1 MAIHPVDAAI
11 VVFYVAA
18 MIVFGIWL
26 GRGQKSLSGYLLGNR
41 DLPWWAILGS
51 IVATETSTATFLSV
65 PGIAY
70 AQDGDMRFLQ
80 LAIGFLLGRVVVSA
94 VFLPRY
100 FEGKLFT
107 AYEVLDKRFGGATKQ
122 TASLLFLITRNLGD
136 GLRLFLAGIA
146 LEKVLGID
154 LIPCIVVIGLATIVY
169 TFVGGMKAVIWS
181 DCIQFVVYTVGGLL
195 AFAILIQSFDGG
207 WAEYVK
213 FGSETGRFE
222 VFDFRWRTTDTF
234 FLLNEPYTFWAGM
247 VGGIVLTLG
256 THGTDQMMV
265 QRYLCA
271 RNQRDASRALIVSGF
286 VVLVQFAMFLA
297 LGVALALFY
306 TQVHPQTFDRG
317 DEVFAA
323 FIVDYLPVG
332 LLGLT
337 LAAVFSAA
345 MSTLSSSLN
354 SSATA
359 AVSDFYE
366 PWTQRD
372 HQDEEDDSKSQRL
385 LGVSRILTV
394 VFGVLQIGI
403 GIGASYLSTSVV
415 GDALAIAGFTAG
427 ILLGVFALGIFTTR
441 ANELGALAGMLAGIL
456 VLTAIKFGTSVAWPW
471 YAVAGSITTFAIG
484 YFASFLFKGDQDSQ
498 SS

>member
-1 MAIHPVDAAI
+1 
-11 VVFYVAA
+11 
-18 MIVFGIWL
+18 
-26 GRGQKSLSGYLLGNR
+26 
-41 DLPWWAILGS
+41 
-51 IVATETSTATFLSV
+51 
-65 PGIAY
+65 
-70 AQDGDMRFLQ
+70 
-80 LAIGFLLGRVVVSA
+80 
-94 VFLPRY
+94 
-100 FEGKLFT
+100 
-107 AYEVLDKRFGGATKQ
+107 
-122 TASLLFLITRNLGD
+122 
-136 GLRLFLAGIA
+136 
-146 LEKVLGID
+146 
-154 LIPCIVVIGLATIVY
+154 
-169 TFVGGMKAVIWS
+169 MKAVIWS

-207 WAEYVK
+207 WFDGGWTEYLK
-213 FGSETGRFE
+213 FGRETGRFE

-234 FLLNEPYTFWAGM
+234 SLLNDPYTFWAGLI
-247 VGGIVLTLG
+247 GGIVLTLG

-306 TQVHPQTFDRG
+306 SQVHPQSFDRG

-359 AVSDFYE
+359 AVNDFYE

-372 HQDEEDDSKSQRL
+372 HPDEEADSKSQRL
-385 LGVSRILTV
+385 LGVSRVLTV

-403 GIGASYLSTSVV
+403 GIGGSFLSTSVV

-427 ILLGVFALGIFTTR
+427 ILLGVFALGILTTR

-471 YAVAGSITTFAIG
+471 YAVAGSITTFVLG
-484 YFASFLFKGDQDSQ
+484 YFASFLFDDDQNSQ
-498 SS
+498 PS